1 MGGVLRAEAGD
12 SGMEMGD
19 AYMGGGPCLGAGA
32 GAGAGTGVGDSGW
45 YGGEVSENE

>member
-19 AYMGGGPCLGAGA
+19 AYMGGGPRLGAGA
-32 GAGAGTGVGDSGW
+32 GSGTGVGESGC